1 MANGSARRSGG
12 HAKQVQQKSPG
23 FQGWNTTDAEEMERR
38 RWRGLTDIVGVD
50 SLEPEHPYFGTFRAR
65 SSGSASYDVEI
76 RALTAAENSCSC
88 PDWHVNGLGTCK
100 HIEGVLER
108 LRHNGK
114 RAFEAASRWGN
125 PRAEIFPAIDGTCR
139 VFVRPPAGRKDI
151 EAVLAPLLDADGA
164 VAGDPLDAAA
174 TVRTALAAL
183 PDAVIRES
191 RQLEPRLEEERRR
204 RGRVAA
210 RAAFL
215 AEVDAGTATL
225 DLLRAKL
232 LPYQVEG
239 MLHLAFGER
248 VLLADEMGLGKTIQ
262 AIAAVELLRRRRG
275 IRRVLVVLPASLKAE
290 WEEQIARFSDM
301 SVTVVFGP
309 RADRLRQ
316 YAVETTFTLV
326 NYEQVLIDRQ
336 DINRIVAPDVVI
348 LDEAQRIKNWHTKT
362 AQAVKELRSPYAFVL
377 TGTPLE
383 NRIDEVYSIVQYPRP
398 AHPRPTVPLQPR
410 ILRAG

>member
-1 MANGSARRSGG
+1 MRPYWVTVWLMGIALAGAGPCYHRTVNEPNVGGPDRPLSNSEPVFRFQSPTGMAGRLEWCSLVPRLYRTMHRGESHRPAQTHRPAQMQLHPPPCPAKIAHDPSRGAAWRTAVRGGRAGTRRRCSRS
-12 HAKQVQQKSPG
+12 SPG

-139 VFVRPPAGRKDI
+139 VLVRPPAGRKDI

-204 RGRVAA
+204 RRRIAA
-210 RAAFL
+210 RAAVPCRGRCRHRH
-215 AEVDAGTATL
+215 ARSCCAPSCCPTRSKACCTWRSASGCCWPTKWGSA
-225 DLLRAKL
+225 
-232 LPYQVEG
+232 
-239 MLHLAFGER
+239 
-248 VLLADEMGLGKTIQ
+248 
-262 AIAAVELLRRRRG
+262 RRSR
-275 IRRVLVVLPASLKAE
+275 
-290 WEEQIARFSDM
+290 
-301 SVTVVFGP
+301 
-309 RADRLRQ
+309 
-316 YAVETTFTLV
+316 
-326 NYEQVLIDRQ
+326 
-336 DINRIVAPDVVI
+336 
-348 LDEAQRIKNWHTKT
+348 
-362 AQAVKELRSPYAFVL
+362 RSPRSNCCA
-377 TGTPLE
+377 
-383 NRIDEVYSIVQYPRP
+383 
-398 AHPRPTVPLQPR
+398 
-410 ILRAG
+410 AGAASSGSWSCFPHR